1 MASEQT
7 IHLERYA
14 PDAKTLVAAA
24 QSLADSIFDSP
35 LYPFEFAKQQA
46 ISELN
51 SKTDQLAARMRRLA
65 DNLTRRA
72 DDIAS
77 RRTTPNSL
85 GEVQSDGVEIDRLC
99 AQRDRALHACEA
111 GDAACVPSLPWSRCV
126 AALVWFVGGS
136 P

>member
-1 MASEQT
+1 MTNQKPAS
-7 IHLERYA
+7 
-14 PDAKTLVAAA
+14 PKSAA

-99 AQRDRALHACEA
+99 AQ
-111 GDAACVPSLPWSRCV
+111 V
-126 AALVWFVGGS
+126 AAAQQNAENAARTLESVRKLLAS
-136 P
+136 K